1 MIEND
6 TKYHLIPFEGL
17 LKISESMK
25 KEIPFEK
32 WYKIFSNIETLIW
45 IRESVYKNGER
56 LVRLTTKELL
66 TLERKYEK
74 EISII

>member
-1 MIEND
+1 MIENN

-32 WYKIFSNIETLIW
+32 WHQIFSNIESLIW
-45 IRESVYKNGER
+45 VRESVYKNGER

-66 TLERKYEK
+66 TLESKYEK
-74 EISII
+74 EVTII

>member
-1 MIEND
+1 
-6 TKYHLIPFEGL
+6 
-17 LKISESMK
+17 MK
-25 KEIPFEK
+25 KEVPFEK

-45 IRESVYKNGER
+45 IRESVYKDGER

>member
-1 MIEND
+1 MIENN

-17 LKISESMK
+17 LKISENMK
-25 KEIPFEK
+25 KEVPFEK

-45 IRESVYKNGER
+45 IRESVYKDGER